1 MSKLEKLSISLTPEL
16 ASLVR
21 IAVAEG
27 DYASTSE
34 VIREA
39 LRDWKIKQKSH
50 GNNEFSIV
58 NIDSCN
64 NPEFDAF
71 DELDDLYAEAVKFI
85 TESRSASVSAV
96 QRKFKIGYNR
106 SSNLLDVMEAEGIV
120 SCAEPHGRR
129 VVLAPSPVLS

>member
-21 IAVAEG
+21 SAVTGG

-39 LRDWKIKQKSH
+39 LRDWKFKQKSH

-58 NIDSCN
+58 TNDSDN
-64 NPEFDAF
+64 
-71 DELDDLYAEAVKFI
+71 DDLYAEAVKFV
-85 TESRSASVSAV
+85 TESRIASISAI

-106 SSNLLDVMEAEGIV
+106 SSNIIEAMEADGIV
-120 SCAEPHGRR
+120 SCAGSNGTRI
-129 VVLAPSPVLS
+129 VLAPPVLS